1 MQNHQISHRTTAARS
16 SVLLALIA
24 ILLAAAA
31 AQAQTDA
38 GKDKKD
44 KPFYDVKPATPIAPA
59 PSSLSQQYEKEGIRV
74 EFALRAIKRDDGHD
88 LGLAAGADALAS
100 FRLVDQRTGQPITG
114 LHPNAW
120 FSARAA
126 AHVPNEAECK
136 DKIRTFMAGSLSA
149 RADIDLN
156 GYLLLTLNHDNT
168 ITFINPQLS
177 FNVTKLES
185 IVTLP
190 GLGGDWALSKDKQ
203 FLYVTLPGQ
212 SAVAIVNTV
221 TRKLVGTIPTGD
233 KSKPVRIAL
242 QPDGRYI
249 WVGLDDSPSVAVI
262 DTTTNKLAATIGV
275 GAGLHNIAFTA
286 DSRMAY
292 VTNSGADTVSAID
305 TKSLRKITDISVA
318 KTPVAIAYS
327 AASGSIYVA
336 SINGGN
342 ISVIAPAT
350 QQVAKTIA
358 VKRGVV
364 ALRFDPT
371 GRYGFAVNQIESIV
385 SVVDAATDQV
395 LAESAVVKSPDQVA
409 FTNLYAYVRGTESE
423 KFSLIELGEVKKGK
437 FTPVNIQAGQL
448 AASTMPQE
456 VGVADMIQPT
466 PEGNSVMIANLPDQ
480 MVYYYVEGM
489 MAPMGTLQNYKRR
502 PHGLMLLDRSLAET
516 APGVYTSPVKLSRA
530 GTFDVSLLIDQ
541 PRIVNCFEAK
551 VADSPFAEKVKA
563 SASTLIEPLF
573 KGKRF
578 KPDERAALRFKISD
592 SITRQALTGLKDV
605 MILIFEPPGIWQQ
618 RVMAKEVE
626 PGVYEATE
634 NFPHTGLFRVMTQ
647 VQSRGVRF
655 ADMPFTAI
663 AVLDEA
669 KAGATKPSEG
679 VKK

>member
-1 MQNHQISHRTTAARS
+1 MK
-16 SVLLALIA
+16 AL
-24 ILLAAAA
+24 
-31 AQAQTDA
+31 
-38 GKDKKD
+38 
-44 KPFYDVKPATPIAPA
+44 
-59 PSSLSQQYEKEGIRV
+59 
-74 EFALRAIKRDDGHD
+74 KRDGGRD
-88 LGLAAGADALAS
+88 LGLAAGADAVAS

-156 GYLLLTLNHDNT
+156 GYMLLTLNHDNT

-177 FNVTKLES
+177 FNITKLES
-185 IVTLP
+185 IITLP
-190 GLGGDWALSKDKQ
+190 GRGSDWALSKDKE
-203 FLYVTLPGQ
+203 FLYVTMPDQ
-212 SAVAIVNTV
+212 SAVAVVDTV

-233 KSKPVRIAL
+233 KSKPTRIAL

-262 DTTTNKLAATIGV
+262 DTTTRKLAATVAV

-292 VTNSGADTVSAID
+292 VTNSGADTVTAID
-305 TKSLRKITDISVA
+305 AASLRKVADISVA
-318 KTPVAIAYS
+318 KTPVAVAYS
-327 AASGSIYVA
+327 AASSSIYVA
-336 SINGGN
+336 SINGGSV
-342 ISVIAPAT
+342 SVIAPAT
-350 QQVAKTIA
+350 QQVVKTIA
-358 VKRGVV
+358 LKRGVV

-385 SVVDAATDQV
+385 SVIDAATNQV
-395 LAESAVVKSPDQVA
+395 IAESAVVKSPDQVT

-423 KFSLIELGEVKKGK
+423 KFSLIEMSEVKKGT
-437 FTPVNIQAGQL
+437 FTSVNIQAGQL

-456 VGVADMIQPT
+456 IGVADMIQPT

-502 PHGLMLLDRSLAET
+502 PRGLMIIDRSLAET

-530 GTFDVSLLIDQ
+530 GTFDVSLLVDQ

-551 VADSPFAEKVKA
+551 VADSPYAEKVKA

-573 KGKRF
+573 KDKRF
-578 KPDERAALRFKISD
+578 KPSEPVALRFKISD
-592 SITRQALTGLKDV
+592 SITQRALTGLKDV

-618 RVMAKEVE
+618 RVMAREVE

-634 NFPHTGLFRVMTQ
+634 NFPHVGLFRVMTQ

-655 ADMPFTAI
+655 ADLPFTGV

-669 KAGATKPSEG
+669 KTADTKPAKG
-679 VKK
+679 VNK